1 MNNKIICAVLISG
14 MLCVFNSTCATA
26 ANAKITTLKPAG
38 VSFSSEWEKTST
50 VYGYGNLEIGK
61 LCIGY
66 DTDYINEDYVWTDSY
81 VYNHYSY
88 INNAIAERTSS
99 MATTSNWAKVEVTHY
114 SDFPTYG
121 IIFKDALSNDANN
134 MSLSGFTD
142 TNYK

>member
-1 MNNKIICAVLISG
+1 MNKKIIGVVLISC
-14 MLCVFNSTCATA
+14 MLCALNCTCIFAT
-26 ANAKITTLKPAG
+26 NTTITTLKPSG
-38 VSFSSEWEKTST
+38 VTFLSEWEKTAT
-50 VYGYGNLEIGK
+50 VYGYGNAEIGK

-66 DTDYINEDYVWTDSY
+66 DTDYINEDYVWTDSN

-99 MATTSNWAKVEVTHY
+99 MATTSNWAKIEVTHY

-121 IIFKDALSNDANN
+121 IIFKDASSNDANN
-134 MSLSGFTD
+134 MSLSGFAD